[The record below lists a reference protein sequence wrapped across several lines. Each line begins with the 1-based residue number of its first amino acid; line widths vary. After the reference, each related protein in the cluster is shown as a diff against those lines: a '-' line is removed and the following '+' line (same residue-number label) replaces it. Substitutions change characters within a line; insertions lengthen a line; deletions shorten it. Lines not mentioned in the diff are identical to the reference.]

1 MNSMGKRRWDS
12 MVSNSSLDYTVHGG
26 SVPNLLSPPRSE
38 GLATLK
44 KRLSMEV
51 LRGWAP
57 DLGSLSMG
65 LNLNLS
71 TVKWPSLVTVCK
83 WKQSLAEKLKKKH
96 CGTEDQSQ
104 IRQQRGAEVEDQRG
118 EKQLQEK
125 DGGTAAAEE
134 HQRSLEGPE
143 DHHGCTHNFPHC
155 LEMALSPL
163 PTPPPTIS
171 SQSLF
176 TPTLSPAGCTL
187 SFTTN
192 HSNTLPPHQ

>member
-1 MNSMGKRRWDS
+1 MNSMGKKRWDS
-12 MVSNSSLDYTVHGG
+12 MVSNSSLGYTVHGG

-38 GLATLK
+38 GLGTLK

-71 TVKWPSLVTVCK
+71 PVKWPSLVTVCK

-104 IRQQRGAEVEDQRG
+104 SIFSLTEPLFQV
-118 EKQLQEK
+118 LQSK
-125 DGGTAAAEE
+125 TMDIKKC
-134 HQRSLEGPE
+134 QDRIMS
-143 DHHGCTHNFPHC
+143 
-155 LEMALSPL
+155 
-163 PTPPPTIS
+163 
-171 SQSLF
+171 
-176 TPTLSPAGCTL
+176 TLSALKATRTDETFSRIYDETVKAVGDPVPRLGRPGAGV
-187 SFTTN
+187 
-192 HSNTLPPHQ
+192 

>member
-12 MVSNSSLDYTVHGG
+12 MVSNSSLGYTVHGG

-38 GLATLK
+38 GLGTLK
-44 KRLSMEV
+44 KRMSMEV

-71 TVKWPSLVTVCK
+71 PVKWPSLVTVCK

-104 IRQQRGAEVEDQRG
+104 TGLVTLHG
-118 EKQLQEK
+118 EA
-125 DGGTAAAEE
+125 DW
-134 HQRSLEGPE
+134 
-143 DHHGCTHNFPHC
+143 
-155 LEMALSPL
+155 
-163 PTPPPTIS
+163 
-171 SQSLF
+171 
-176 TPTLSPAGCTL
+176 
-187 SFTTN
+187 
-192 HSNTLPPHQ
+192 